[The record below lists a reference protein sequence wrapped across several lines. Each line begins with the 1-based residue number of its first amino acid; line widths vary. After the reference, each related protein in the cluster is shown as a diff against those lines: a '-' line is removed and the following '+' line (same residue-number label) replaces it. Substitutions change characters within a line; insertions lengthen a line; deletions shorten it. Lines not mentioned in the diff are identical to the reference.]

1 MKLSTGI
8 LGLTL
13 SSVVALASA
22 NAADMYAP
30 GPGGY
35 KDFGPIAIWSGFYAG
50 VNGGYAWGTEA
61 DVNATQYEIDPA
73 ASATADGAFGG
84 GQIGYNIQRDRLVYG
99 LEADFQGA
107 GVTGS
112 ANAATSPDADDAFAT
127 KAQTELDWFG
137 TVRGRLGL
145 TFPDDAGLIYI
156 TAGFAYGGLQ
166 HKLSGSASSEGASQ
180 GSFSLSSDR
189 TSAGWVLGAGYER
202 FITHA
207 LSLKVEYQFMDLGSE
222 TLCKTLNA
230 DDGPVNFHATYF
242 DNFSTVRV
250 GVNYH
255 LAPGYEPLK

>member
-1 MKLSTGI
+1 MRITSVTATLAAV
-8 LGLTL
+8 LGMAGAAAAADL
-13 SSVVALASA
+13 SSGGGLK
-22 NAADMYAP
+22 DTGYAP
-30 GPGGY
+30 GPLS
-35 KDFGPIAIWSGFYAG
+35 SGFYIG

-61 DVNATQYEIDPA
+61 DVNAVQYEIDPA

-99 LEADFQGA
+99 LEVDFQGA

-127 KAQTELDWFG
+127 RAQTELDWFG

-145 TFPDDAGLIYI
+145 TFPDDAGLIYV
-156 TAGFAYGGLQ
+156 TGGSAYGGVQ

-180 GSFSLSSDR
+180 GSISLSSDR

-222 TLCKTLNA
+222 TLCKTLVA
-230 DDGPVNFHATYF
+230 DDGPINFHATYF

-250 GVNYH
+250 GLNYH